1 MQTNAARPSFTS
13 RHPLPNLRLNFQLDR
28 SRLLRCAP
36 DHLHNAAKLV
46 WNDIVRGQARGLHI
60 SDSEL
65 EAAAVL
71 LANHRDGVMPT
82 PLIAQMNAALAELG
96 LSQLARARLR
106 D

>member
-1 MQTNAARPSFTS
+1 MSGPSVIPFWPVPRTSQEQEVRPK
-13 RHPLPNLRLNFQLDR
+13 PA
-28 SRLLRCAP
+28 LRCAP
-36 DHLHNAAKLV
+36 DHLHNAAKLA
-46 WNDIVRGQARGLHI
+46 WNDILSSQARGLHI

-71 LANHRDGVMPT
+71 LANYRDGGMPT
-82 PLIAQMNAALAELG
+82 PLIARMNAALAELG